1 MHRTFLFLLSGAFA
15 LLAGPA
21 AAQSAM
27 DEKDGPPSSAGH
39 RESARAEAAV
49 LPTGQRISPR
59 ATPGSRFWD
68 RLMTDGGAAPVY
80 ARGAVSTLLTPDGH
94 YLLILTSGFKRNAD
108 AHGHPSAQRSRQSVI
123 IEDVSN
129 PRQPQT
135 IQVLP
140 INNSFCGMALSA
152 DGKTLYVGGGVDDN
166 VLIFQKTGPSG
177 QWRTDG
183 HPIPLGHQSGL
194 GLHVKPL
201 TAGLA
206 LSPDGRRLLVSNFYN
221 DSVSMIDL
229 DQRRVLRDVD
239 LRPGP
244 SEGRHGQAGGES
256 PFWVVM
262 DHRQRV
268 YVSSMRDREIVVI
281 DTGNDDPKI
290 VARIATPGNPNRLL
304 LDEARQRLY
313 VAMENRDSIAVVDT
327 QKLRLQGQAG
337 LVPGEVRRAGTPGV
351 SPGEENLGWSA
362 NALGISPDHQRLYAT
377 LGQMNAIAVL
387 SLAGAMPHSLG
398 LLPTAWSPQDLV
410 PAPAGDALWV
420 INNKSIPGA
429 NPGYCSGYRHG
440 CIASSPVQP
449 KPNQYILQ
457 LSLSGLQE
465 IPHLAKVDLPSMTS
479 VVLKNNHSPLLSHID
494 RQVMDFLHRHI
505 RHVIYIVKE
514 NRSYDQVLGDLPR
527 GNGDPSLTEF
537 PLAVTPN
544 QHRLALDFVLLDHFL
559 DTGEVS
565 GDGWAWSTAARES
578 DINSKMLP
586 NNYAQGGGSYDW
598 EGTNRNVNVGLQG
611 EERRAANPDTPKDPD
626 LLPGTADVAAPDSA
640 AGRYQQGYLWSA
652 ALRHGLTLRNYGFFV
667 DLERYGASTNR
678 IPLSRHPYQ
687 EKIIQAYPA
696 NPGLAAHTDPFF
708 RSFDNAYPDYYR
720 YREWEREFRAYER
733 NGKLPTLSLIRFM
746 NDHTGKFGQAMDGV
760 NTPEL
765 QVADNDFAVGLLAER
780 IAHSRYA
787 RDTLIFVVEDDAQ
800 DGPDHVDAHRSIAF
814 VVGPY
819 VKQGAVLSTPY
830 NTLNLL
836 RTMEMVLGLPPL
848 SALDGAARPMAD
860 IFDLRQRPWSFQ
872 ACPSGMLQ
880 STALASR
887 WPARYRSCGS
897 AQNHLRPLHDGKYW
911 AAKTQGMDFSAEDRI
926 DTAQYNRILWEGIMH
941 TPQPD

>member
-1 MHRTFLFLLSGAFA
+1 
-15 LLAGPA
+15 
-21 AAQSAM
+21 M
-27 DEKDGPPSSAGH
+27 DEKSALQI
-39 RESARAEAAV
+39 AAMPQDRV
-49 LPTGQRISPR
+49 VPTPTLLPTGQYI
-59 ATPGSRFWD
+59 TPQGIPGAQFHD
-68 RLMTDGGAAPVY
+68 HLMTHDAKPPIY

-94 YLLILTSGFKRNAD
+94 YLLILTSGFNRNVD
-108 AHGHPSAQRSRQSVI
+108 TDRQPSRELSHQSVI
-123 IEDVSN
+123 VYDLSN
-129 PRQPQT
+129 PRLAKIAQ
-135 IQVLP
+135 IIP
-140 INNSFCGMALSA
+140 IKNTFCGMALSA
-152 DGKTLYVGGGVDDN
+152 NGKTLYVGGGIDDN
-166 VLIFQKTGPSG
+166 VAIFRKVDASG
-177 QWRTDG
+177 HWQADG
-183 HPIPLGHQSGL
+183 QPIPLEHRSGL

-206 LSPDGRRLLVSNFYN
+206 LSPNGRRLLVSNFYN

-229 DQRRVLRDVD
+229 DQRRVLWEMD

-244 SEGRHGQAGGES
+244 AEGRHGQAGGES
-256 PFWVVM
+256 PFWIVM
-262 DHRQRV
+262 DHQQRA
-268 YVSSMRDREIVVI
+268 YISSMRDREIVVI
-281 DTGNDDPKI
+281 ATANDDPKI
-290 VARIATPGNPNRLL
+290 VARMATPGNPNRLL
-304 LDEARQRLY
+304 LDEPRHRLY
-313 VAMENRDSIAVVDT
+313 AAMENRDSIAVIDT
-327 QKLRLQGQAG
+327 KKLHLQGQAG
-337 LVPGEVRRAGTPGV
+337 LVPVETFRARMPGF
-351 SPGEENLGWSA
+351 SPSKGNLGWSA
-362 NALGISPDHQRLYAT
+362 NALAISPDHQRLYAT
-377 LGQMNAIAVL
+377 LGQMNAVAVL

-410 PAPAGDALWV
+410 YAPAGDTLWV
-420 INNKSIPGA
+420 INNKSVPGA

-457 LSLSGLQE
+457 LSRSGLQE
-465 IPHLAKVDLPSMTS
+465 IPHLANVDLSQMTS
-479 VVLKNNHSPLLSHID
+479 VVLKNNHSHLLSRTD
-494 RQVMDFLHRHI
+494 RQVMNFLHQHI

-544 QHRLALDFVLLDHFL
+544 QHRLALAFVLLDHFL

-586 NNYAQGGGSYDW
+586 NNYAEGGGSYDW
-598 EGTNRNVNVGLQG
+598 EGTNRNVNVGLEG
-611 EERRAANPDTPKDPD
+611 KERLAANPDNPKDPD
-626 LLPGTADVAAPDSA
+626 LLPGTADVAAPDSD
-640 AGRYQQGYLWSA
+640 AGKYQQGYLWSA

-667 DLERYGASTNR
+667 DLERYDTNTNR

-687 EKIIQAYPA
+687 DQIIQAYPA
-696 NPGLAAHTDPFF
+696 NPELAAHTDPFF

-720 YREWEREFRAYER
+720 YREWEREFRNYEH

-746 NDHTGKFGQAMDGV
+746 NDHTGKFAEAMDGV

-765 QVADNDFAVGLLAER
+765 QVADNDYALGLLVER

-819 VKQGAVLSTPY
+819 VRQGALVSTPY

-836 RTMEMVLGLPPL
+836 RTMEMVLGLRPL
-848 SALDGAARPMAD
+848 SGLDGAARPMTD
-860 IFDLRQRPWSFQ
+860 IFDLRQKPWSFR

-887 WPARYRSCGS
+887 WPANHRSCSGQS
-897 AQNHLRPLHDGKYW
+897 HLRPLHDWKYW
-911 AAKTQGMDFSAEDRI
+911 AAKTRGMDFSAEDRI

-941 TPQPD
+941 TPQPN